1 MKNLLLISFIC
12 LISSK
17 IIAQDM
23 YLEYKMSGI
32 MPGMDGINKM
42 YVSSN
47 SGLRMEMDMKMP
59 QVGNMTT
66 VTIIPKGKNI
76 TYSYNSM
83 SKTYVESQLDSKTT
97 LEAEKNMKFELVGKE
112 KIGPYNCTHI
122 RMLIGKQ
129 VASDMWVTKDIA
141 GYQVMETLTK
151 SSSNFGSNKI
161 YLQMKAAGADGLMV
175 KMDMNVGSK
184 KMVNQLVKAEKR
196 TNPASLFVMPAGY
209 TKMDLSKLPKGIPK
223 L

>member
-1 MKNLLLISFIC
+1 
-12 LISSK
+12 
-17 IIAQDM
+17 M

-59 QVGNMTT
+59 QIGNMTN
-66 VTIIPKGKNI
+66 VTIIPKGKNVSY
-76 TYSYNSM
+76 TYNSM
-83 SKTYVESQLDSKTT
+83 SKNYVESPLDSKSA
-97 LEAEKNMKFELVGKE
+97 EAAEKNMKFELVGKE
-112 KIGPYNCTHI
+112 KVGSYNCTHI

-151 SSSNFGSNKI
+151 SNSNFGSNKI
-161 YLQMKAAGADGLMV
+161 YQQMKAAGADGLMV
-175 KMDMNVGSK
+175 KMEMNVGNK

-196 TNPASLFVMPAGY
+196 ANPASLYVLPAGY
-209 TKMDLSKLPKGIPK
+209 TKMDISKMQKGLPKQ
-223 L
+223 

>member
-175 KMDMNVGSK
+175 KMEMNVGSK

-196 TNPASLFVMPAGY
+196 TNPASLYIVPTGY
-209 TKMDLSKLPKGIPK
+209 TKMDMSKLPKGIPK
-223 L
+223 Q